1 MISVNQHGVTKP
13 GRDEAGDGRSRDE
26 AGDDEAGDD
35 EAGDR
40 RSCPQSYSYR
50 LPHQYPS
57 TEAVSIVSTILK
69 PHAE

>member
-13 GRDEAGDGRSRDE
+13 GRDEAGDGRSR
-26 AGDDEAGDD
+26 DEAGDD

-57 TEAVSIVSTILK
+57 TEAVSIVSTTLK